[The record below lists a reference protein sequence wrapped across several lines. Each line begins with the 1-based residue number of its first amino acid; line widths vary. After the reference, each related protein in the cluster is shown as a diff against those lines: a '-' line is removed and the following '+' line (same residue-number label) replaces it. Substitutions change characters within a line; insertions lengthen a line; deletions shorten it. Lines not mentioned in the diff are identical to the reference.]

1 MEHCC
6 SHHHGLAVGGRVS
19 LVSAIVNASLAVIKL
34 GVGSWSGSKA
44 LVADGLHSAQDVLS
58 DGITYLAMRIGRKGA
73 DDNHPYGHGKF
84 ETFASFALA
93 ISLFVTSA
101 YVLWDAAVALYSG
114 HSMVEDTSWPALAA
128 ALVSI
133 IANEWL
139 FRYCIHHGNKINAQ
153 ILIVNAWHNRTD
165 SLSGVA
171 VFIGVGMS
179 ALGYPAWDAIAAI
192 GVGLFLLYISSRMLK
207 ECFDE
212 LVEAAPDDTLQK
224 KLHHMAMAIPG
235 VMNVHKLRSRKV
247 GSEVVVDL
255 HVEVDNHLSVSEG
268 HQIADRVEKLL
279 LNEIPEVADAMVHID
294 VVGNN
299 YMGEPFSK
307 AEAETEVKRVL
318 QDLAP
323 ALSLHSL
330 QLHLIE
336 KAREVDIVLA
346 GDASLVKKML
356 PALRAALLFPTGKFD
371 IINISVRVE

>member
-1 MEHCC
+1 MEHSC

-19 LVSAIVNASLAVIKL
+19 LVSALINTSLAVIKL
-34 GVGSWSGSKA
+34 GVGYWSGSKA

-84 ETFASFALA
+84 ETFASFTLA
-93 ISLFVTSA
+93 ISLFITSA
-101 YVLWDAAVALYSG
+101 YVLWDAAVALYTG
-114 HSMVEDTSWPALAA
+114 HSMAEDTSWPALAA

-192 GVGLFLLYISSRMLK
+192 GVGLFLLYISAKMLK

-224 KLHHMAMAIPG
+224 KLHHMAMEIPG
-235 VMNVHKLRSRKV
+235 VINVHKLRSRKV

-255 HVEVDNHLSVSEG
+255 HVEVDNHLSVTEG
-268 HQIADRVEKLL
+268 HMIADRVEKLL

-299 YMGEPFSK
+299 YAGEPFSR

-318 QDLAP
+318 KDLAP
-323 ALSLHSL
+323 TLSLHSL

-336 KAREVDIVLA
+336 EAREVDIVLA
-346 GDASLVKKML
+346 GNPSVVKKML
-356 PALRAALLFPTGKFD
+356 PELRAALLFPTGKFD
-371 IINISVRVE
+371 VVNISVRID